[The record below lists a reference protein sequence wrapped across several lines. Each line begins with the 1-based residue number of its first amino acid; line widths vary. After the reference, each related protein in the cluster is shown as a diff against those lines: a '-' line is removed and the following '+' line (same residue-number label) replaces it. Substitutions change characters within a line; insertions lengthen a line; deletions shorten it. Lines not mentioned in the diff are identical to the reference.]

1 MTTPIFPILILNAR
15 PAAGKS
21 ELIDYLQRTPPEERR
36 RRFHVGEI
44 DPIDDFPM
52 IWTWFEEDA
61 ILEKIGHPR
70 LHTDAQ
76 GYFRWNYLWHVLIE
90 RIGLEYQKHARD
102 IPDYHQQYT
111 TLIEFSRGSE
121 HGGYAEAY
129 PHLPPEILSRAATLY
144 LRVSFAESL
153 RKNRARRNPDR
164 LDSIL
169 EHSLSDEKLIHLY
182 EHNDWEQFSAADPR
196 MLHVGAHTIPY
207 AVFENEDDVT
217 TPRGEALGQRL
228 EETLNRLWAIHTAR
242 L

>member
-21 ELIDYLQRTPPEERR
+21 EIIDYLQRMPLEERR
-36 RRFHVGEI
+36 ERFHVGEI
-44 DPIDDFPM
+44 DPLDDFPM

-61 ILEKIGHPR
+61 ILEKMGHPR
-70 LHTDAQ
+70 LHTDEQ
-76 GYFRWNYLWHVLIE
+76 GYFRWTYLWHVLIE
-90 RIGLEYQKHARD
+90 RISLEYHKRVRD
-102 IPDYHQQYT
+102 IPDYHQRYT

-129 PHLPPEILSRAATLY
+129 PHLSPEILRQAATLY

-169 EHSLSDEKLIHLY
+169 EHSLSDEKLIRLY
-182 EHNDWEQFSAADPR
+182 KRNDWEQFSAGDPQR
-196 MLHVGAHTIPY
+196 LHVGEFAIPY

-228 EETLNRLWAIHTAR
+228 EETLARLWNLHTAR